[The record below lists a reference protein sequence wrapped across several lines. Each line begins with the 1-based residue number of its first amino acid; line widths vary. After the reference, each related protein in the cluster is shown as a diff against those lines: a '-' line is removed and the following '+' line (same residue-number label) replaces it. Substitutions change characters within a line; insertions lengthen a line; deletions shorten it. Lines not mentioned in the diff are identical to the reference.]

1 MPNGNEK
8 VVLSWFSRAYRKRRI
23 ALTARFLDAVLSL
36 SGITSPYE
44 NAESF
49 FARLFRTTRRRG
61 WYHSAL
67 FCPESS
73 RMPAG
78 REAGVRGE
86 GSHNTAGVQDERKMH
101 MIRRAFGASE
111 RRAHAAGIRSGRGAH
126 NAAGVQG
133 ERKVRILRHSLEASE
148 AHILWQTFRM
158 GETLTLR
165 QAFEIGETRIMRQGH
180 TGEHYRRGSLNQ
192 KPSISSLKVR

>member
-1 MPNGNEK
+1 MEGEGFLRSGHANRQVGVPASRWAGAYASRWARVYVRRNIRSGERALLQRVRGGKYEESEHEGRRMRGNEHEAERSRGRCRASPSLGTKKCRMVTKK

-49 FARLFRTTRRRG
+49 FARLFRATRRRG

-78 REAGVRGE
+78 REAGVRG
-86 GSHNTAGVQDERKMH
+86 
-101 MIRRAFGASE
+101 
-111 RRAHAAGIRSGRGAH
+111 GRFA
-126 NAAGVQG
+126 
-133 ERKVRILRHSLEASE
+133 
-148 AHILWQTFRM
+148 
-158 GETLTLR
+158 
-165 QAFEIGETRIMRQGH
+165 
-180 TGEHYRRGSLNQ
+180 
-192 KPSISSLKVR
+192 